1 MGQLEYYYRE
11 LLKLGI
17 SVEDS
22 KVIADSIVS
31 QRSCSWINIE
41 PVDVPKIAAL
51 NSFLDNKNLYAV
63 VNSIPTRGKY
73 IWDVKL
79 KKK

>member
-1 MGQLEYYYRE
+1 MGQLETYYHE

-17 SVEDS
+17 AQEDS
-22 KVIADSIVS
+22 KVIADSIMT
-31 QRSCSWINIE
+31 QKSCSWVNTEHIDNA
-41 PVDVPKIAAL
+41 KLTAL
-51 NSFLDNKNLYAV
+51 NAFLDNKNLYAV

-73 IWDVKL
+73 IWDIKV